1 MFSLLA
7 IFGVV
12 GGLVLVPAA
21 PPLGALLVIGGF
33 ASAGKAMDRP
43 DDLPFALGIG
53 IGAALVFAAVE
64 LVVFTADCLG
74 YS

>member
-12 GGLVLVPAA
+12 GGLLLVPAA
-21 PPLGALLVIGGF
+21 PPLGAALVIGGF
-33 ASAGKAMDRP
+33 VSAGKAMDRP

-53 IGAALVFAAVE
+53 IGLAALFAVIE
-64 LVVFTADCLG
+64 IVVFTADCLG
-74 YS
+74 FS